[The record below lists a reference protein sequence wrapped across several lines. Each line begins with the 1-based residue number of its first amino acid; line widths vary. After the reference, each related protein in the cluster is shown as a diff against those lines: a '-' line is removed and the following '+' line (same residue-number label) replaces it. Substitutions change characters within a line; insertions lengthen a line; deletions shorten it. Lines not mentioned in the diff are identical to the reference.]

1 MGEAVGEARP
11 AVDFGEKLGDAQTRQ
26 HGVEPAYDGVGRLVL
41 RFANRADRQAVFGER
56 GLWQLTCGGESV
68 DFAKSGFQTLGLFIA
83 PILETIGDGKARQT
97 GLRKDVGGRAGSFFA
112 PLACSTRSRSCGNEI
127 VLTTARPHRGP

>member
-68 DFAKSGFQTLGLFIA
+68 DFAKVGFQAFGPFLRANPRTVRRRKAQFSSLPA
-83 PILETIGDGKARQT
+83 VLESVARQQEVV
-97 GLRKDVGGRAGSFFA
+97 K
-112 PLACSTRSRSCGNEI
+112 
-127 VLTTARPHRGP
+127 